1 MDIEKYS
8 DRVKGF
14 IQSAQTMALSEGHQ
28 QFTPEHLLKVL
39 LDDPEGLA
47 ASLIR
52 KAGGR
57 AKDALTAVELTM
69 NKFPKVEGGG
79 GQLYLSQPLAKV
91 FATAESAAEKAG
103 DSYVTVERL
112 LLALAIEKSA
122 ATSDIL
128 AKAGV
133 TANALNAAINEVRQG
148 RTADSANAE
157 AGYDAL
163 KKYARDLTKDAREG
177 KLDPV
182 IGRDDEIRR
191 TIQVLSRRTKNN
203 PVLIGEPGV
212 GKTAIAEGLALR
224 IINGDVPESL
234 KDKRLLALD
243 MGALIAGAKY
253 RGEFEER
260 LKAVLSEVQA
270 AAGQI
275 ILFIDEMH
283 TLVGAGKA
291 EGAMDASN
299 LLKPAL
305 ARGELHCVGATTLDE
320 YQKHVEK
327 DAALARRFQPVFVSE
342 PSVEDTI
349 SILRGIKE
357 KYELHHGV
365 RITDSALVSA
375 ATLSNRYITDRFL
388 PDKAIDL
395 MDEAASRLRMQVDS
409 KPEELDELDRRII
422 QMRIEREA
430 LLKETDKASKE
441 RLKNL
446 ESELADLQE
455 KADALTARWQ
465 SEKAKL
471 SGERE
476 IKEKLDEARSELE
489 QAQRRGDLG
498 RAGELAYGVIP
509 DLEKQLERADTEL
522 DSEDAPMVEEAVTP
536 DHIAHVVSRW
546 TGIPVEKMLEG
557 ERDKLLRMEDELAR
571 RVVGQGDAV
580 QAVSRAVRRSRAGLQ
595 DQNRPIG
602 SFMFLG
608 PTGVGK
614 TELTKA
620 LANFLFDDEGAMVR
634 LDMSEFMEK
643 HSVARLIGAPP
654 GYVGYEEGGV
664 LTEAIR
670 RRPYQIVLFDEIEKA
685 HPDVFNVLLQV
696 LDDGRLTDGHGR
708 VVDFRNTL
716 IVMTSNLGSEY
727 LVQLGEGEDV
737 DKVRD
742 EVMAVVKAAFRP
754 EFLNRVDDI
763 ILFHRLQRANMA
775 EIVRIQLK
783 RLERL
788 LADRRITLEL
798 DDEAIEWLANKGYDP
813 AYGARPLKRVIQS
826 SLQDQLAEKILGG
839 EITDGMKVDVTVSAD
854 HLHISGRA
862 MEHGSQGE
870 NEAA

>member
-14 IQSAQTMALSEGHQ
+14 IQSAQTRALNDGHQ
-28 QFTPEHLLKVL
+28 QFTAEHVLKVL
-39 LDDPEGLA
+39 LEDPEGLA
-47 ASLIR
+47 ASLMQ

-57 AKDALTAVELTM
+57 PKDALMATDLALDKM
-69 NKFPKVEGGG
+69 PRVEGGN
-79 GQLYLSQPLAKV
+79 GQLYMSQPLAKV
-91 FATAESAAEKAG
+91 FATAEKAAEKAG

-122 ATSDIL
+122 PTSQIL
-128 AKAGV
+128 EKAGL
-133 TANALNAAINEVRQG
+133 TANALNTAINELRQG

-224 IINGDVPESL
+224 IVNGDVPESL
-234 KDKRLLALD
+234 EDKRLLALD

-260 LKAVLSEVQA
+260 LKAVLSEVQT

-291 EGAMDASN
+291 DGAMDASN

-320 YQKHVEK
+320 YRKHVEK
-327 DAALARRFQPVFVSE
+327 DAALARRFQPVFISE
-342 PSVEDTI
+342 PTVEDTI

-365 RITDSALVSA
+365 RITDSALVAA

-395 MDEAASRLRMQVDS
+395 MDEAGSRLRMQVDS

-422 QMRIEREA
+422 QLKIEREA
-430 LLKETDKASKE
+430 LKKETDKGSKE
-441 RLKNL
+441 RLKVL
-446 ESELADLQE
+446 EGDLTDLEE
-455 KADALTARWQ
+455 KANSLTARWEA
-465 SEKAKL
+465 EKNKL
-471 SGERE
+471 SGARDL
-476 IKEKLDEARSELE
+476 KEKLDQARIELE
-489 QAQRRGDLG
+489 QAQRKGDLA

-509 DLEKQLERADTEL
+509 QLEKQLEAAETTQEGG
-522 DSEDAPMVEEAVTP
+522 EPMVEESVTP

-546 TGIPVEKMLEG
+546 TGIPVDKMLEG
-557 ERDKLLRMEDELAR
+557 ERDKLLRMEDELAK
-571 RVVGQGDAV
+571 RVVGQGEAV
-580 QAVSRAVRRSRAGLQ
+580 QSVSRAVRRARAGLQ
-595 DQNRPIG
+595 DPNRPIG

-620 LANFLFDDEGAMVR
+620 LAGFLFDDDSAMVR
-634 LDMSEFMEK
+634 VDMSEFMEK

-654 GYVGYEEGGV
+654 GYVGYDEGGM
-664 LTEAIR
+664 LTEAVR
-670 RRPYQIVLFDEIEKA
+670 RRPYQIVLFDEVEKA

-696 LDDGRLTDGHGR
+696 LDDGRLTDGQGR

-727 LVQLGEGEDV
+727 LAGLGDGEDV
-737 DKVRD
+737 DSVRD
-742 EVMAVVKAAFRP
+742 EVMNVVKASFRP
-754 EFLNRVDDI
+754 EFINRVDDI
-763 ILFHRLQRANMA
+763 ILFHRLKRENMA
-775 EIVRIQLK
+775 AIVRIQLA
-783 RLERL
+783 RLEKL
-788 LADRRITLEL
+788 LADRRISLSL
-798 DDEAIEWLANKGYDP
+798 SDEAVEWLANKGYDP
-813 AYGARPLKRVIQS
+813 AYGARPLKRVIQTT
-826 SLQDQLAEKILGG
+826 LQDQLAERILAGD
-839 EITDGMKVDVTVSAD
+839 IHDGMTVKVSVSAD
-854 HLHISGRA
+854 HLHLSGI
-862 MEHGSQGE
+862 
-870 NEAA
+870 EAAEKKSAA